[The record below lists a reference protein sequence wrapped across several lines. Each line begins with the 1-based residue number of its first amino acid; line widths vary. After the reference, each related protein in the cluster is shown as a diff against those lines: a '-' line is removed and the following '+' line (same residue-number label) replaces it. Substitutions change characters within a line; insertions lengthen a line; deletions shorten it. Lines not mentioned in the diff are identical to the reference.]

1 MSEDTAPFV
10 RQTFGEYVAERSI
23 QTRADGLNAK
33 GQRTPRSVKALNK
46 MLKNCA
52 YIGEHHY
59 GDIAVGVRHTCA
71 GQQGH
76 VRQMDLNAST
86 LPKGTLLFSAVLR
99 QLESMDHAYRGSLR
113 DVTTQ
118 DESGHLSYRT
128 TFLRTD
134 SNYAPLFA
142 EPAER
147 IRTRESVI
155 EIRQCQFEL
164 CRQRHSCE
172 QQSEPAL

>member
-10 RQTFGEYVAERSI
+10 RQTFGEYAAERSI
-23 QTRADGLNAK
+23 QARADGLNAK
-33 GQRTPRSVKALNK
+33 GQRTPRSVKALNT
-46 MLKNCA
+46 MLKNRA

-59 GDIAVGVRHTCA
+59 GNIAVEVRHTCA
-71 GQQGH
+71 GQRGH
-76 VRQMDLNAST
+76 ARQIDLVTST

-99 QLESMDHAYRGSLR
+99 QPESMDHTCRGSLR
-113 DVTTQ
+113 DVTTLG
-118 DESGHLSYRT
+118 ESRHLFYRT

-142 EPAER
+142 DPAER
-147 IRTRESVI
+147 IHTRKSVI
-155 EIRQCQFEL
+155 EMRQCRFEL

-172 QQSEPAL
+172 QQFEPAL

>member
-10 RQTFGEYVAERSI
+10 RQTFGEYAAERSI
-23 QTRADGLNAK
+23 QRADGLNAK

-99 QLESMDHAYRGSLR
+99 QLESMDHACRGSLR
-113 DVTTQ
+113 DVTTLG
-118 DESGHLSYRT
+118 ESRHLFYRT

-134 SNYAPLFA
+134 PTTPPPICGAG
-142 EPAER
+142 
-147 IRTRESVI
+147 REHPNPGI
-155 EIRQCQFEL
+155 C
-164 CRQRHSCE
+164 H
-172 QQSEPAL
+172 